1 MVKRE
6 RILLPKPRSSF
17 LLVQCTN
24 CGGEQVVFSHSTM
37 LIKCKSCG
45 APLARNTGGKSE
57 ILGTVLKRLD

>member
-1 MVKRE
+1 MAKRE

-17 LLVQCTN
+17 LLVQCSN
-24 CGGEQVVFSHSTM
+24 CSSDQVVFSHVTT
-37 LIKCKSCG
+37 LVKCNGCG

>member
-17 LLVQCTN
+17 LLVQCSN
-24 CGGEQVVFSHSTM
+24 CGSERIVFSHTNI
-37 LIKCKSCG
+37 LVKCHSCG
-45 APLARNTGGKSE
+45 APLAQNTGGKCE